1 MLIKPSAIAVILFI
15 SISCGNARLKE
26 YDKQMRIT
34 SQIIDSTAL
43 LSVNLK
49 HSSPYFTLKLDSSV
63 VDTAKYSVILYPD
76 TTQCHSWWFN
86 RLFLGQLK
94 MAKSKVLTVGSDRT
108 RFHLK
113 TGNLNLWV
121 CNLPQKVNTGDTVYI
136 TALVYNIMGSEK
148 TWGYPTII
156 TAIRM

>member
-1 MLIKPSAIAVILFI
+1 MLIKPSAIAVTLFI
-15 SISCGNARLKE
+15 TISCGNPRLKE

-34 SQIIDSTAL
+34 SQNTDSTAL

-49 HSSPYFTLKLDSSV
+49 RATSFELKLDSSV
-63 VDTAKYSVILYPD
+63 VDTAKYSALWYPD
-76 TTQCHSWWFN
+76 TTHCTSWRCD

-94 MAKSKVLTVGSDRT
+94 MAKSKVLRVGSDRNS
-108 RFHLK
+108 FHLK

-121 CNLPQKVNTGDTVYI
+121 CNLPQKVNTGDIVFI
-136 TALVYNIMGSEK
+136 TALVYNTFGFEK
-148 TWGYPTII
+148 TYGYPTII